1 MIEENI
7 MNEIVDIIQFHPS
20 QNGVHWLDTIEYIKE
35 KLLSEIT
42 TTHKA
47 DNNMLNNTNKI
58 VSPNRYL
65 DNRENNTWYTIGEF
79 KNG

>member
-7 MNEIVDIIQFHPS
+7 MNEIVDMIQFHS
-20 QNGVHWLDTIEYIKE
+20 SKNGVHWLDTIEYIKE

-65 DNRENNTWYTIGEF
+65 DNRENNT
-79 KNG
+79 

>member
-7 MNEIVDIIQFHPS
+7 MNEIVDIIQFHSS

-35 KLLSEIT
+35 ELLSEIT

-65 DNRENNTWYTIGEF
+65 DKG
-79 KNG
+79 K

>member
-7 MNEIVDIIQFHPS
+7 MNEIVDIIQFHS
-20 QNGVHWLDTIEYIKE
+20 AKNGVHWLYTIEYIKE
-35 KLLSEIT
+35 KLLSERNV
-42 TTHKA
+42 THKT

-65 DNRENNTWYTIGEF
+65 DKG
-79 KNG
+79 K

>member
-7 MNEIVDIIQFHPS
+7 MNEIVDMIQFHSS

-35 KLLSEIT
+35 KLLSERNV
-42 TTHKA
+42 THKT

-65 DNRENNTWYTIGEF
+65 DNRENNT
-79 KNG
+79 

>member
-7 MNEIVDIIQFHPS
+7 MNEIVDIIQFHS
-20 QNGVHWLDTIEYIKE
+20 AKNGVHWLYTIEYIKE
-35 KLLSEIT
+35 KLLSERT
-42 TTHKA
+42 VTHKT

-65 DNRENNTWYTIGEF
+65 DNRENNT
-79 KNG
+79 